1 MNSAN
6 KTSAKKYSWNFQKK
20 WVRLEHGCVKKSPK
34 KRAPTKKTD
43 NSTGNRTPGL
53 QWIIGFPSS
62 ITYTLNRSSEV
73 QTNGNPY
80 LVKFTTEKKT
90 WLKSTLP
97 LAYWK
102 RPCCTFAS
110 PNLPR
115 KSQLSWDFIKTKTIG
130 VTKKER
136 IKMLKF
142 SLTVFLCFYP
152 RKKKW
157 TRQHF
162 QYSAREVYKL
172 AEKKILK
179 RAREKK

>member
-1 MNSAN
+1 MNFWLSVIIYIHSQPQFRSSN
-6 KTSAKKYSWNFQKK
+6 KRQPIFGKIYYWKKNLIEIDLTHG
-20 WVRLEHGCVKKSPK
+20 RLE
-34 KRAPTKKTD
+34 KT
-43 NSTGNRTPGL
+43 L
-53 QWIIGFPSS
+53 L
-62 ITYTLNRSSEV
+62 Y
-73 QTNGNPY
+73 
-80 LVKFTTEKKT
+80 
-90 WLKSTLP
+90 
-97 LAYWK
+97 
-102 RPCCTFAS
+102 TFAF
-110 PNLPR
+110 PHLPQ

-172 AEKKILK
+172 VEKKILK
-179 RAREKK
+179 RAREKICAREKK

>member
-1 MNSAN
+1 MRLQFCYLKKKVVKKKKGQWVSKNTIKKSPNNIKQVKKITRMNSAN

-130 VTKKER
+130 VMKKES
-136 IKMLKF
+136 IKMLN
-142 SLTVFLCFYP
+142 S
-152 RKKKW
+152 
-157 TRQHF
+157 
-162 QYSAREVYKL
+162 
-172 AEKKILK
+172 I
-179 RAREKK
+179 